1 VKRVL
6 YLIALVGCSEPAE
19 EGSDPR
25 RGTIQGSPPA
35 TSAPT
40 SDAGTP
46 VGPDADAA
54 DSSTPPPPKVLA
66 APVAALA
73 AEVAMRSPGTE
84 VGIAVLDLT
93 TAEYAGQS
101 DTVRHVSASSP
112 KAVWAAAAL
121 DVAGIDAVEPYAA
134 PVFESSDNTASGT
147 LIDLAG
153 GMNAMNVFYTTKA
166 GMADSAITQWF
177 GGRAATNSPRKMG
190 SDNYFTAKDA
200 VTFLERLDRGLL
212 LDAAKTKKLEEWMT
226 WSPRKGFGGWLGTL
240 LPSAAQA
247 TMMHKGGWLPPGCC
261 GDDSEYNTL
270 NEIGIVE
277 TANAHRYA
285 IAILAR
291 RGDDWY
297 GKQAPWVERAS
308 CVIHRAVSADQTLDC
323 ND

>member
-1 VKRVL
+1 MKRFVL
-6 YLIALVGCSEPAE
+6 FLLLSGCSDAVAE
-19 EGSDPR
+19 SGDPPRGS
-25 RGTIQGSPPA
+25 IQGSTPA
-35 TSAPT
+35 TSGPT
-40 SDAGTP
+40 SGDGGAP
-46 VGPDADAA
+46 ADATA
-54 DSSTPPPPKVLA
+54 PEDATKPPPPKVLA

-73 AEVAMRSPGTE
+73 AEVATRSPGTD
-84 VGIAVLDLT
+84 VGLAVLDLT
-93 TAEYAGQS
+93 TGEYAGVN
-101 DTVRHVSASSP
+101 DTVLHVSASSP

-121 DVAGIDAVEPYAA
+121 AAKDIDDVAPYAK

-166 GMADSAITQWF
+166 GMTDSAITSWY
-177 GGRAATNSPRKMG
+177 GGRTATNSPRKLG
-190 SDNYFTAKDA
+190 GDNYFTAKDA
-200 VTFLERLDRGLL
+200 VTFLTRLDGATL
-212 LDAAKTKKLEEWMT
+212 LDAAKTRQLEDWMT

-240 LPSAAQA
+240 LPTAARA
-247 TMMHKGGWLPPGCC
+247 TMKHKGGWLPPGCC

-270 NEIGIVE
+270 NEIGLVDA
-277 TANAHRYA
+277 ANGHRYA

-308 CVIHRAVSADQTLDC
+308 CVIHRAVAADPTLDC